1 MKRVALFIDG
11 ASRATLVPFAPLLL
25 GHLIRNDNSGVTAV
39 LPIDMWPQVTY
50 ATAGMLATYM
60 LGRAIGTALG
70 AHSYLTNRIFS
81 NGRSKAFAR
90 SIGAILA
97 FHLFAFGT
105 GFNNALELFFIRFM
119 MGILVGILLR
129 VASGNCQGFDEKR
142 SLELSVENGV
152 AKAWLFGFAVSML
165 TSGVLYYPLAHSP
178 VYILLTGGEKPWSY
192 LIATLF
198 FLSVVYVTELVFHVC
213 CSRFSFCDERGSYAS
228 ANIEDTEHSYDLES
242 NVKRRNSKNLNSHN
256 NENNLVCRSRLNS
269 TASSRGRL
277 GSRSRRFRLDS
288 SDHMHRSRIDS
299 AISNDEFYDCESQC
313 TEQEISWSF
322 EGSSTANQ
330 KTQVDLLESGLDHSN
345 SIAKYD
351 NLKCVFDDGS
361 PSQVLASLCPSII
374 PEAYHSVFG
383 RKADQKWEETK
394 QWRIERRLWKI
405 HSRPHPLF
413 PIIKEA
419 YSHNIHGFSKSGYP
433 VVYEQPGTM
442 TLKKMFAEGK
452 TVEDMI
458 HHYTYFMEYISN
470 NLCSRPEVRVLLDKR
485 SSEEKATHWGFVV
498 VMDVSGLSLSVLSG
512 DVLRYLQQASAINNA
527 HYPLSTTMALL
538 INSPFW
544 LSASFSTIKSI
555 LPENTKADILSGKT
569 QLENMRKYIDD
580 DQIPP
585 EYGGSS
591 PYALGEHPF
600 EKDLEKLV
608 ESQMHNVDDDND
620 DDDLLLMSHT
630 KAADTINSPNEI
642 QYPSDPSQ
650 IDPLQDYKYP
660 QADFVSDSFRYGS
673 SSIYDSYEYDQVE
686 IQKVVLRREWTNK
699 KYYAEEYILMM
710 ISIIHLIW
718 CAAQGSLE
726 TILPI
731 WLLAP
736 KIIGG
741 LAFEPRMS
749 GFALFTASIVVMW
762 LLRSKVS
769 RRIASIPHVAPM
781 CGYRIGVGSEVF
793 LLMLI
798 PTISYISNYDS
809 MLTLTT
815 NILLSSAMFIA
826 SVLGRISSSKLH
838 TLASSAYV
846 NKLHLRCD
854 DRTKLGLALNR
865 IANFVQN
872 GGWTLMIGISGEI
885 IGALV
890 VSPIMVWSIKGEHS
904 FPLDASFAFY
914 TAAILC
920 TFLYFF
926 SFSFTVIM
934 EGSSKDKYKSQ
945 KAQISRFSFFSFVK
959 EIVSVSAADMAS
971 LFQESNWSSSAALGR
986 NDLKYG

>member
-1 MKRVALFIDG
+1 M
-11 ASRATLVPFAPLLL
+11 
-25 GHLIRNDNSGVTAV
+25 RNDNSGVNAAIP
-39 LPIDMWPQVTY
+39 LDMWPRVTY
-50 ATAGMLATYM
+50 ASAGMLATYM
-60 LGRAIGTALG
+60 LGRALGTSLG
-70 AHSYLTNRIFS
+70 AHSYLTNRMF
-81 NGRSKAFAR
+81 NERGSKAFAR

-105 GFNNALELFFIRFM
+105 GFNHPFELFFIRFM
-119 MGILVGILLR
+119 MGILVGLLLR
-129 VASGNCQGFDEKR
+129 VASGNCQGFDENR

-165 TSGVLYYPLAHSP
+165 TSGVLYYPLAHSK
-178 VYILLTGGEKPWSY
+178 VYTLLTGGEKPWSY

-198 FLSVVYVTELVFHVC
+198 FLSVVYITELVFNFG
-213 CSRFSFCDERGSYAS
+213 CSRFSFCDRRASYELAS
-228 ANIEDTEHSYDLES
+228 VEDTDHSYDLNS
-242 NVKRRNSKNLNSHN
+242 NVKRRSSTKHSDFYN
-256 NENNLVCRSRLNS
+256 NDNNVVCRSRLNS
-269 TASSRGRL
+269 SASNRGRL
-277 GSRSRRFRLDS
+277 GSRSRRTRLDS
-288 SDHMHRSRIDS
+288 SDHMFRSRLDS
-299 AISNDEFYDCESQC
+299 AMSNDEFYDCESQC
-313 TEQEISWSF
+313 TEQEINWSF
-322 EGSSTANQ
+322 EGSSTGNQ
-330 KTQVDLLESGLDHSN
+330 KRQMDLLESGLDHSN

-351 NLKCVFDDGS
+351 NFKCVFDDGS
-361 PSQVLASLCPSII
+361 PSPVLASLCPSTT
-374 PEAYHSVFG
+374 PDAYHSMFG
-383 RKADQKWEETK
+383 SKADQKWEETK

-413 PIIKEA
+413 PTIKKS

-470 NLCSRPEVRVLLDKR
+470 NLCFRPEVRALLDQR
-485 SSEEKATHWGFVV
+485 SAEEKATHWGFVV
-498 VMDVSGLSLSVLSG
+498 VMDVTGLSLSVLSG
-512 DVLRYLQQASAINNA
+512 DVLRYLQQAGAINSA

-569 QLENMRKYIDD
+569 QLENLRKYIDD

-608 ESQMHNVDDDND
+608 ESQMNNIDDDDD
-620 DDDLLLMSHT
+620 DDDLCLMSHS
-630 KAADTINSPNEI
+630 KALGAIDAHNEL
-642 QYPSDPSQ
+642 QYPSEYSQ
-650 IDPLQDYKYP
+650 TDPLQDYKFA
-660 QADFVSDSFRYGS
+660 QVDFVSDSSRLNS
-673 SSIYDSYEYDQVE
+673 SSYEPSYDYDKVE
-686 IQKVVLRREWTNK
+686 VQKVVLRREWTNK

-726 TILPI
+726 TLLPI

-736 KIIGG
+736 KDIGG

-762 LLRSKVS
+762 LLRSKVA
-769 RRIASIPHVAPM
+769 RRIASIPHIAPM

-815 NILLSSAMFIA
+815 NILLSAAIFIA
-826 SVLGRISSSKLH
+826 SVLGRVSSSKLH
-838 TLASSAYV
+838 NLASSAYV

-872 GGWTLMIGISGEI
+872 GGWTLMIGLTGEI
-885 IGALV
+885 VGALV

-904 FPLDASFAFY
+904 FPLDACFAFY
-914 TAAILC
+914 TAAVLC
-920 TFLYFF
+920 AFLYFF
-926 SFSFTVIM
+926 SFSFTVTM
-934 EGSSKDKYKSQ
+934 EGSSKNKHKTEKVQ
-945 KAQISRFSFFSFVK
+945 VSRFSIFSFVK

-986 NDLKYG
+986 NDIKYDSKGT

>member
-11 ASRATLVPFAPLLL
+11 ASRATLIPFAPLLL
-25 GHLIRNDNSGVTAV
+25 GHLMRNDDSGVTAA
-39 LPIDMWPQVTY
+39 LPVDMWPRVTY
-50 ATAGMLATYM
+50 ATSGMLATYM
-60 LGRAIGTALG
+60 LGRALGTALG
-70 AHSYLTNRIFS
+70 AHSYLAKRMFNNR
-81 NGRSKAFAR
+81 RSKAFAR

-105 GFNNALELFFIRFM
+105 GFNHTLELFLIRFM
-119 MGILVGILLR
+119 MGIMVGMLLR
-129 VASGNCQGFDEKR
+129 VASGNHQGFDEKR

-165 TSGVLYYPLAHSP
+165 TSGVLYYPLAHSS

-198 FLSVVYVTELVFHVC
+198 FLSVVYITELVFHIC
-213 CSRFSFCDERGSYAS
+213 CSRLSFYDERASYEL
-228 ANIEDTEHSYDLES
+228 ANVEDIDESYDRHS
-242 NVKRRNSKNLNSHN
+242 PVRRRSSKNRNSYN
-256 NENNLVCRSRLNS
+256 NENNLVCRSRVNS
-269 TASSRGRL
+269 STSGRGRL
-277 GSRSRRFRLDS
+277 GSRTRRNILDS
-288 SDHMHRSRIDS
+288 SDHMNRSRLGS
-299 AISNDEFYDCESQC
+299 AMSNDEFYDCESQC
-313 TEQEISWSF
+313 TEQEMNWLF
-322 EGSSTANQ
+322 EVSSVGNQ
-330 KTQVDLLESGLDHSN
+330 NRPMDIESGLDHSD

-351 NLKCVFDDGS
+351 NFKCVFDDGS
-361 PSQVLASLCPSII
+361 PSPVLASLCPSTI
-374 PEAYHSVFG
+374 PEAYHAVFG
-383 RKADQKWEETK
+383 QNADQKWEETK

-405 HSRPHPLF
+405 HSRPHRLF
-413 PIIKEA
+413 SIIKEA
-419 YSHNIHGFSKSGYP
+419 YSHNIHGFSKAGYP

-442 TLKKMFAEGK
+442 TLKKIFAEGK

-458 HHYTYFMEYISN
+458 YHYTYFMEYLSN
-470 NLCSRPEVRVLLDKR
+470 NICSRPEVRAILDNR
-485 SSEEKATHWGFVV
+485 SAQERATHWGFVV

-512 DVLRYLQQASAINNA
+512 DVMRYLQQAGAINNA

-555 LPENTKADILSGKT
+555 LPENTKADILSGKS

-608 ESQMHNVDDDND
+608 ESRLHMTEEDEEDDE
-620 DDDLLLMSHT
+620 LLITSHT
-630 KAADTINSPNEI
+630 NATATMDTANEV
-642 QYPSDPSQ
+642 QYSGEYFQ
-650 IDPLQDYKYP
+650 TDPLQDNQYA
-660 QADFVSDSFRYGS
+660 QADFNIPSSMSDS
-673 SSIYDSYEYDQVE
+673 YDYDQSD

-699 KYYAEEYILMM
+699 RYYAEEYILMM
-710 ISIIHLIW
+710 ISIIHLVW

-736 KIIGG
+736 KTIGG

-762 LLRSKVS
+762 LLRSKVA
-769 RRIASIPHVAPM
+769 RRIASIPHVTPM

-793 LLMLI
+793 LLMLV

-815 NILLSSAMFIA
+815 NILLSAAMFIA
-826 SVLGRISSSKLH
+826 SVLGRVSSSKLH
-838 TLASSAYV
+838 TIASSAYV

-854 DRTKLGLALNR
+854 DRTKLGLALNK

-885 IGALV
+885 VGALV
-890 VSPIMVWSIKGEHS
+890 VSPIMVWSIRGDHS
-904 FPLDASFAFY
+904 FPLNASFAFY
-914 TAAILC
+914 TAAILSA
-920 TFLYFF
+920 FLYFF
-926 SFSFTVIM
+926 SFSFTVTI
-934 EGSSKDKYKSQ
+934 EGSSKDKSKLR
-945 KAQISRFSFFSFVK
+945 KGPVSRFSIFSFVK

-986 NDLKYG
+986 NGMKYGSKGT